1 MLKSVFL
8 RITVIELIDVL
19 LILIIAFRIYQL
31 NVLLKSKD
39 LFIKLC
45 IKYIVNLLN
54 QGYLKNKNK
63 KQHNTTTAK

>member
-39 LFIKLC
+39 LFIKLF

-54 QGYLKNKNK
+54 QGYLKK
-63 KQHNTTTAK
+63 